1 MYAHVNDK
9 YSQRKKKQNSER
21 RNRTEQVQE
30 NKKTRNEDGWKIKHI
45 QVSTNNSG
53 DMDKISVTRGILT

>member
-1 MYAHVNDK
+1 MCVCMYMYAHVNDK

-30 NKKTRNEDGWKIKHI
+30 NKKTRNEDGWKIKH
-45 QVSTNNSG
+45 G
-53 DMDKISVTRGILT
+53 DLAFI